1 MTAETPILPTATGP
15 LASDLPRNRGG
26 LDFSRAILWVVVAFL
41 IYQVIVP
48 LAFLLWGSL
57 KSSRP
62 TDADYLSPTFTLQN
76 YANALGG
83 VEFWQAMGNT
93 VVYAFGSTVL
103 SAVLGVAL
111 AFVVARTDAPF
122 RGTLSTLAYVR
133 IIIPGLLT
141 AIAWVFLGSPTIG
154 VLNGLYKNMFGAT
167 EPLFNIY
174 SMTGMIIV
182 QGLDTFPLIYL
193 TVAAALRSMDPALEE
208 AAFTAGKP
216 LL

>member
-1 MTAETPILPTATGP
+1 
-15 LASDLPRNRGG
+15 
-26 LDFSRAILWVVVAFL
+26 
-41 IYQVIVP
+41 
-48 LAFLLWGSL
+48 
-57 KSSRP
+57 
-62 TDADYLSPTFTLQN
+62 DADYLSFTLTLQN
-76 YANALGG
+76 YRDALGG
-83 VEFWQAMGNT
+83 AEFWHAMGNT

-111 AFVVARTDAPF
+111 AFIVARTDAPF
-122 RGTLSTLAYVR
+122 RGALSTLAYVR

-154 VLNGLYKNMFGAT
+154 ILNSVYKNMFGAT

-208 AAFTAGKP
+208 AAFTAG
-216 LL
+216 